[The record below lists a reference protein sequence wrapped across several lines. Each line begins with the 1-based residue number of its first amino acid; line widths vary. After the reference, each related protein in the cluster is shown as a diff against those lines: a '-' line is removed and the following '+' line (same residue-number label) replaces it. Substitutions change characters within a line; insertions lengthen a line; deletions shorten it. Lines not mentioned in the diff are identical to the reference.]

1 MQIPKM
7 PNPPPFAGQSPS
19 PSGKVP
25 EDPWADVATRLQK
38 LQPTEPGPEILERVW
53 QSVAQ
58 GIKGPHAMIIQSLIQ
73 AQPSQPDSAAL
84 NRIWKRVSMG
94 IEARQAPATR
104 QFGRRISWGWAVALT
119 LVFILL
125 VGAVNVASA
134 SALPGSMLYP
144 AKRAFET
151 VRLELTLDP
160 QDRAQFALL
169 LADRRLEE
177 AKILIEQGASPELVS
192 QTLEDSLAYLAIAAS
207 SVPPEQIVSRID
219 TWKDNLQGWP
229 VAYQAS
235 TVAVFNAWLQTNPT
249 LLGDSG
255 GVIPTLVPPGKST
268 PTFMPSLPVV
278 SPSLPPATQLPT
290 VIETPII
297 PASVPTVS
305 VTLNVGLT
313 PTLVSSTLASP
324 PPTTTLL
331 LPTLPPILLTPTPTK
346 TPGGP
351 TRTPTPPPT
360 SSLPTLPPI
369 LLTPTPTKTP
379 GGPTRTPTAPL
390 PTVTLPLPS
399 LTPVAPLPTVTLPL
413 PIPTVTAT
421 LPLPIITLT
430 LPFP

>member
-1 MQIPKM
+1 M
-7 PNPPPFAGQSPS
+7 PNQPPFAEQSPS

-38 LQPTEPGPEILERVW
+38 FQPTEPGPEILERVW
-53 QSVAQ
+53 QSVVQA
-58 GIKGPHAMIIQSLIQ
+58 IKGPHAMIIQSLVQ

-84 NRIWKRVSMG
+84 NRIWTHVSMG
-94 IEARQAPATR
+94 IKARQAPATR

-119 LVFILL
+119 LVFFLL

-160 QDRAQFALL
+160 QDHAQFALL

-207 SVPPEQIVSRID
+207 SVPLEQIVSRID
-219 TWKDNLQGWP
+219 AWKDNLQGWP

-278 SPSLPPATQLPT
+278 SPSLPPATQLPA

-313 PTLVSSTLASP
+313 PTLVPSTLASP

-331 LPTLPPILLTPTPTK
+331 
-346 TPGGP
+346 
-351 TRTPTPPPT
+351 
-360 SSLPTLPPI
+360 LPTLPPI

-399 LTPVAPLPTVTLPL
+399 LTPVAPLPTVTLSL